1 MPGSWESLNNKPN
14 VNIDAMLLLTDGSI
28 MCHQY
33 LTANW
38 FRLLPDEHSDYANG
52 TWIPIS

>member
-1 MPGSWESLNNKPN
+1 
-14 VNIDAMLLLTDGSI
+14 MLLLTDGSV

-38 FRLLPDEHSDYANG
+38 FRLPPGERSDYANG

>member
-1 MPGSWESLNNKPN
+1 MSGSWESLNNKPN
-14 VNIDAMLLLTDGSI
+14 VNIDAMLLLTDGNV